1 MFVVIGDGDSHI
13 ELGVKC
19 AKATTM
25 FGAIILAKFRCAGG
39 ATRETISRKPHT
51 VSCKVADKYGS
62 VTVRMMLPPMGSS
75 VVATRVP
82 KKVLKFAGIE
92 DVFTSSRGSTK
103 TLSNFVKSRPPRR
116 GAASPTR
123 SKRDGSGSGEGS
135 SFAGLPLDALFEI
148 LLLCGLVAR
157 QQPEGDLHLPPQRLS
172 AVCRGR
178 GHQRARVLVEPVV
191 PRSIVRQPGL
201 RRITSS
207 PPTPR

>member
-1 MFVVIGDGDSHI
+1 
-13 ELGVKC
+13 
-19 AKATTM
+19 
-25 FGAIILAKFRCAGG
+25 
-39 ATRETISRKPHT
+39 
-51 VSCKVADKYGS
+51 
-62 VTVRMMLPPMGSS
+62 MGSS

-103 TLSNFVKSRPPRR
+103 TLSNFVKPPPLPPFLRQSRPPRR

-148 LLLCGLVAR
+148 PLLCGLVAR

-178 GHQRARVLVEPVV
+178 DHQRARVLVEPVV

>member
-1 MFVVIGDGDSHI
+1 
-13 ELGVKC
+13 
-19 AKATTM
+19 
-25 FGAIILAKFRCAGG
+25 
-39 ATRETISRKPHT
+39 
-51 VSCKVADKYGS
+51 
-62 VTVRMMLPPMGSS
+62 MGSS

-103 TLSNFVKSRPPRR
+103 TLSNFVKHQMKRALNFQYKPPPLPPFLRQSRPPRR